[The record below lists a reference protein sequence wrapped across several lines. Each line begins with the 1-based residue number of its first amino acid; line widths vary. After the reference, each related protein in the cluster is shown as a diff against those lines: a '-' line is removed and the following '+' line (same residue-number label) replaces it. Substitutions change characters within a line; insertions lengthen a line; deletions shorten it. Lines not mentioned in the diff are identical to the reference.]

1 MSLFAYGNTARCQ
14 MEINEDSY
22 VVKKIGDYIVLM
34 VADGN
39 GGSKGMINVGTLAT
53 NVMVDYLTHL
63 IKPTTSIID
72 IYNFIESG
80 MFTASRC
87 FLSINAIDEKYSNVY
102 ASMSVVVI
110 EEISLNMVVA
120 SIGNT
125 ELRLIRNGQITRV
138 NKLFSEAYDLYIKN
152 EIDEF
157 ELYSHPKRAILTSA
171 LGVFDE
177 ACVDVVKT
185 QLMQEDILLLSSD
198 GLYRCMS
205 PQQIVEKLAKNGDDI
220 SKAVDGILQ
229 DADKLKCPDN
239 CTLICG
245 YVYNDN
251 GASIDKTYTPQVDN
265 TYTGYNQSQY
275 EKQESTYNES
285 KYSSDKQENDT
296 NEYYNQYSNSSTQ
309 NQKKKKKYLYY

>member
-72 IYNFIESG
+72 IYNFIENG

-102 ASMSVVVI
+102 ASMTVAVI

-229 DADKLKCPDN
+229 DADKSKCQDN
-239 CTLICG
+239 CTLICS

-251 GASIDKTYTPQVDN
+251 GISVDKTYTPQVEN
-265 TYTGYNQSQY
+265 TYNNYNQNQENIYNEPIYSS
-275 EKQESTYNES
+275 EKQEC
-285 KYSSDKQENDT
+285 DDT
-296 NEYYNQYSNSSTQ
+296 NEYYSQYYNKPVQ